1 MKILKTM
8 KNPVITLL
16 ILFLYPLSINAQ
28 KIQTPTFQ
36 TDSVKVDATT
46 KRWTGGG
53 GLGVD
58 ITAISMINPRVAE
71 GQGRINAGG
80 LFNFYANYQG
90 KRFIWNNKGS
100 IQIALTKDGATDWSK
115 STDALLYNTQFGIRL
130 KGSWYAAGMIDL
142 QTQALTTYGGKYL
155 QSFINSDT
163 LEQPLTSRAFSPI
176 SVRLAPGLLYK
187 PNNKFSMLVSAI
199 STKAVIIADMRLDS
213 LLGITNQK
221 AQFGAELRFDYNGK
235 FVNDK
240 VVLNSTMDFYSNYL
254 LKPENIACEW
264 LTSLDVMLTNHFSI
278 NLRSDWF
285 YDDNIL
291 VQVGGNPEEL
301 GKRVFIRNTFF
312 LKFNK
317 TF

>member
-1 MKILKTM
+1 M
-8 KNPVITLL
+8 KNLFIFLF

-28 KIQTPTFQ
+28 KIETPTFQ
-36 TDSVKVDATT
+36 TDSIKVDATT

-90 KRFIWNNKGS
+90 KRFVWNNKGS

-142 QTQALTTYGGKYL
+142 QTQALTTYGGKYV
-155 QSFINSDT
+155 QPFINSDT

-176 SVRLAPGLLYK
+176 AIKLAPGLLYK
-187 PNNKFSMLVSAI
+187 PNNKFSMLLSAI

-235 FVNDK
+235 FANDK

-264 LTSLDVMLTNHFSI
+264 LTSLDIMLTNHFSI

-291 VQVGGNPEEL
+291 VQIGGNPEEL